1 MVDKAMQDC
10 FLLLHSIALSLS
22 KKTHPEVDLDW
33 LTSPPQSAS
42 EKPINRKSFF
52 PW

>member
-10 FLLLHSIALSLS
+10 FLLLHSIALLLS
-22 KKTHPEVDLDW
+22 KKAHPEVDLDW
-33 LTSPPQSAS
+33 STSPSQSAL

-52 PW
+52 P